1 MINNNT
7 IHYLT
12 SKEFLDSKIIYGYFT
27 RNGGKS
33 KKPFDTLNC
42 SFSLEDDKKNV
53 IENIN
58 AAKQKLG
65 LEKTRIKFIGQ
76 RHGTHI
82 ELINNNN
89 ISEKIFADG
98 SITQTKDISLAILT
112 ADCAAIFIIDL
123 HNNIICA
130 IHSGW
135 KGCLNNIISKT
146 LMKLKNISRSLKN
159 AVAIIGPC
167 LDQENFEVDET
178 FKEKFIRK
186 NLYYKTFF
194 GKKAGNNKIYFDMRG
209 LIDLQ
214 LRELSINDIFH
225 VNKDTYSEENL
236 FFSHRRAKHRDALPT
251 GRMINIIGF
260 KQ

>member
-1 MINNNT
+1 MSRERCIDLGFGIEDRRARDMNIYVNTNNLGDPFNLFQTDNALVGNPSMTPARTESYEYALNIQINRNIAFNLGAWVKNMDQ
-7 IHYLT
+7 LT
-12 SKEFLDSKIIYGYFT
+12 SM
-27 RNGGKS
+27 
-33 KKPFDTLNC
+33 
-42 SFSLEDDKKNV
+42 
-53 IENIN
+53 
-58 AAKQKLG
+58 QKY
-65 LEKTRIKFIGQ
+65 RS
-76 RHGTHI
+76 GTQ
-82 ELINNNN
+82 
-89 ISEKIFADG
+89 DY
-98 SITQTKDISLAILT
+98 
-112 ADCAAIFIIDL
+112 
-123 HNNIICA
+123 
-130 IHSGW
+130 W
-135 KGCLNNIISKT
+135 V
-146 LMKLKNISRSLKN
+146 MKLKNISRSLKN